1 MSARQELIVETGLTL
16 KGGGSLARLVIAY
29 ETWGELS
36 AARDNAVLIFTG
48 LSASAHARSSARDA
62 TPGWWESMIGP
73 GRPLDTSRFFVICMN
88 TLGSCFGT
96 TGPSSLDPATG
107 RRYGAGFPAI
117 SVEDIA
123 AAGATLL
130 SGLGIERA
138 AAVLG
143 PSLGGMVV
151 LAFAAAF
158 KGRTRALVSISGA
171 ARSTA
176 LSIGLR
182 SAQRQAV
189 RLDPKWRGGEY
200 PPDDPPIAGLKLARR
215 IGTLTYRS
223 AAELDER
230 FGPGGRET
238 VDEYLERQAEMFVRR
253 FDANCFLAISEAMDR
268 FDLGAGHARLEDA
281 FRDAQLE
288 RALVIGVESDW
299 LFPPVQQAEAAAA
312 LRSAGVETDLAML
325 PSFEG
330 HDSFLVDI
338 ERFGD
343 ALSRFFSA
351 PGPAARERSARA
363 ARQVNSTSIS
373 KSTAGSR

>member
-1 MSARQELIVETGLTL
+1 MAARQEFTVETGLAL
-16 KGGGSLARLVIAY
+16 KGGGTLARPVIAY

-36 AARDNAVLIFTG
+36 TARDNAILIFTG
-48 LSASAHARSSARDA
+48 LSASAHARSSPADT

-73 GRPLDTSRFFVICMN
+73 GRPLDTNRFCVICMN

-96 TGPSSLDPATG
+96 VGPSSVNPTTG
-107 RRYGAGFPAI
+107 RRYGASFPPIA
-117 SVEDIA
+117 VEDIA
-123 AAGATLL
+123 AAGAQLL
-130 SGLGIERA
+130 AGLGIERA

-151 LAFAAAF
+151 LAFAAQF
-158 KGRTRALVSISGA
+158 PGRARTLISISGA

-189 RLDPKWRGGEY
+189 HLDPKWRDGDY

-223 AAELDER
+223 AMELDKR
-230 FGPGGRET
+230 FGPGGTET
-238 VDEYLERQAEMFVRR
+238 IAEYLERQAELFVRR
-253 FDANCFLAISEAMDR
+253 FDANCFLAISEAMDH
-268 FDLGAGHARLEDA
+268 FNLAANYGRLQDA
-281 FRDAQLE
+281 FRDAGLE

-299 LFPPVQQAEAAAA
+299 LFPPAQQAEAAAA
-312 LRSAGVETDLAML
+312 LQAAGVPTEFALL

-338 ERFGD
+338 ERFGG
-343 ALSRFFSA
+343 ALTRFLARFKTSSCQSA
-351 PGPAARERSARA
+351 A
-363 ARQVNSTSIS
+363 
-373 KSTAGSR
+373 